1 LAGSFGY
8 HNYSIVKSPENVSA
22 GVVSPNLAPASH
34 ARSRGF
40 SPAELSALALIIAIA
55 AALRFYLLGAKIF
68 WFDECV
74 GVEIARLDWF
84 NFVRILWRREA
95 NMSLYYLFLRFW
107 LHLGDTP
114 AFIRSL
120 SVIFALA
127 TIPALY
133 LMGRRLFD
141 SRTGIIAAV
150 LLALNAY
157 HIRYAQEARSYALT
171 VLLCVLS
178 SLFFVESLENPSR
191 RARVAHVLTSSLA
204 IYAHFFAALLI
215 LAQYL
220 SLRFLDG
227 AKIPEATRKNW
238 RWIGV
243 GILPVAI
250 FVVTTGAGPLSW
262 IKRPSLRELWVFA
275 IHLAGN
281 GGPLLLM
288 ASLIACGAALFPVLR
303 SKSTEALWDRWRYW
317 FLALWLFFPMV
328 FTVAVSFARPLFL
341 ARYFVLC
348 LPALN
353 LLVAAGLARLRSLW
367 LLTPALLFFAVLS
380 LRGTVSYY
388 EHDFD
393 LLRDN
398 WADASQFLLSN
409 AHPGDAIVFDIAMGR
424 MPYEYYRS
432 LLNPRSAGP
441 AVLYPNHGAQIT
453 FLDFVGKPD
462 YAQLKH
468 SISQYPRVWL
478 VLSYVESP
486 SGLEPNAS
494 SMVALLR
501 AAYPGYEEYHFTG
514 LDICRFAKSEPG
526 P

>member
-1 LAGSFGY
+1 
-8 HNYSIVKSPENVSA
+8 VKTPENVSA
-22 GVVSPNLAPASH
+22 GVASPTLAPASF
-34 ARSRGF
+34 ARSPAF
-40 SPAELSALALIIAIA
+40 SPVELSALALIIAIA
-55 AALRFYLLGAKIF
+55 AGLRFYLLGAKIF

-84 NFVRILWRREA
+84 NFARILWRREA

-114 AFIRSL
+114 AFVRSL

-133 LMGRRLFD
+133 LLGRRLFD
-141 SRTGIIAAV
+141 SRTGIIAAI

-157 HIRYAQEARSYALT
+157 HIRYSQEARSYALT

-178 SLFFVESLENPSR
+178 SLFFVESLENPSH
-191 RARVAHVLTSSLA
+191 RARLSYILTSSLA
-204 IYAHFFAALLI
+204 VYAHFFATLLI

-220 SLRFLDG
+220 SLHFLDG
-227 AKIPEATRKNW
+227 AQIPEPTRKSW

-243 GILPVAI
+243 GLLPVAI
-250 FVVTTGAGPLSW
+250 FVITTGAGPLSW
-262 IKRPSLRELWVFA
+262 IKRPSPRELWGFA

-288 ASLIACGAALFPVLR
+288 ASLVACGAALFPVLR
-303 SKSTEALWDRWRYW
+303 SKSSEASWDRWRYW
-317 FLALWLFFPMV
+317 LLSLWLFFPV
-328 FTVAVSFARPLFL
+328 LFTVAISFARPLFL

-367 LLTPALLFFAVLS
+367 LLIPTLLVFVVLS

-393 LLRDN
+393 LRRDN
-398 WADASQFLLSN
+398 WADASQFLLSD
-409 AHPGDAIVFDIAMGR
+409 ARPGDAIVFDIAMGR

-432 LLNPRSAGP
+432 VLSPGSSGP
-441 AVLYPNHGAQIT
+441 TVLYPNHGTQMT

-501 AAYPGYEEYHFTG
+501 AGYPRYEEYHFTG
-514 LDICRFAKSEPG
+514 VDVCLFAKPEAAP
-526 P
+526 